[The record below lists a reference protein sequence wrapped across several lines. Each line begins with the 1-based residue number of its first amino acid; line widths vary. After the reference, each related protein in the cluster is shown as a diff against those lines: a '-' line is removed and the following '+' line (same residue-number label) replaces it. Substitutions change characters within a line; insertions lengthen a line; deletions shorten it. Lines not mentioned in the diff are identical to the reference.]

1 MEAIPRKRISF
12 VDLRARFPVVTRVL
26 ALLVLVGGLLFV
38 GISIY
43 RLRNNQPFRLRS
55 GAPELS
61 KEITGVIEGFDQRI
75 TKDDRL
81 FLWLRADRELT
92 FSDGHHELEKVKLEV
107 YPATGDKPDRITAD
121 RSIYNQQ
128 HEVITFNGNVNIET
142 RDALKVKTETL
153 AYNRNS
159 EIGETASPLSFER
172 ENVSGQGTGA
182 MVDAKN
188 KRLEL
193 RKDVQI
199 SVDPEALKD
208 PKAKPNNRSQPV
220 TIRSAQAVFEQA
232 TMRLAFTGGATA
244 QQDHDVMSGDT
255 LTAVITEKKRLQKL
269 EVRGNS
275 YLRSMNE
282 GKAAE
287 VRAADMDFFLDDD
300 QHLKQANGSRDVRA
314 QSLDSDSEMQ
324 LTGSNSVEVFFQ
336 PQADRSVLKELHAG
350 GRSVVTLGAPKSR
363 ANDPRAATK
372 RLTADS
378 IKMFWRTT
386 GRDLER
392 TEAVGNAEL
401 FVDPVQKN
409 AKADRQTLTA
419 PRFDCDFFE
428 TGNLARNFT
437 ATGGA
442 KAVIDPVVPSQDRS
456 TRTITSQKMVA
467 VFARETQDVDRI
479 DAQGEA
485 KFNEQ
490 DRNGTAGN
498 ISFTAADRTVRLRG
512 GDPTVWDSRARTT
525 AIEID
530 SDTANRI
537 SYGRGK
543 TQTAYYSQE
552 QTNGATPFAKV
563 KSPVYIVAERAEFHH
578 NSGVANYS
586 GNARAWQDDNFVR
599 GDTLSLYREQKRME
613 SRGRVQSGLYQ
624 ATRRTQTGTTVMP
637 VFASSDSM
645 WYSEPDRV
653 LHYEGNVDIKQG
665 TERVTSGVADVY
677 LLQDKNEVDK
687 TISQRTVVLTQ
698 PGKKG
703 VGDWLQYTAADEIA
717 VLKGNPARVED
728 VEQGSTEGARL
739 SVYLR
744 ENRVVADDSRGS
756 QPTGRIRSVHR
767 IKKQP

>member
-1 MEAIPRKRISF
+1 MEAIRRKRISF

-26 ALLVLVGGLLFV
+26 ALFVLVAGLLFV

-55 GAPELS
+55 GSPELS

-81 FLWLRADRELT
+81 FLWLRAAREIT
-92 FSDGHHELEKVKLEV
+92 YSDGHHELEKVQLEV
-107 YPATGDKPDRITAD
+107 YPTTGDKPDRITAD
-121 RSIYNQQ
+121 RSIYDQQ

-153 AYNRNS
+153 TYNRNS
-159 EIGETASPLSFER
+159 EIGETAAPLSFER

-193 RKDVQI
+193 RSDVQI
-199 SVDPEALKD
+199 SVAPEALKD

-220 TIRSAQAVFEQA
+220 NIRAAQAVFEQSS
-232 TMRLAFTGGATA
+232 MRLAFTGGATA
-244 QQDHDVMSGDT
+244 EQDREVMSGDT
-255 LTAVITEKKRLQKL
+255 LTAVVTEKKRLQKL

-282 GKAAE
+282 GRAVE

-300 QHLKQANGSRDVRA
+300 QRLKQANGSRDVRA

-324 LTGSNSVEVFFQ
+324 LSGANSVEVFFQ

-350 GRSVVTLGAPKSR
+350 GRSVVTLSAPKSR
-363 ANDPRAATK
+363 ANDPRAANK

-392 TEAVGNAEL
+392 AEAVGNAEL
-401 FVDPVQKN
+401 FIEPGQKN
-409 AKADRQTLTA
+409 AKADRETLTA
-419 PRFDCDFFE
+419 PRFDCDFYE
-428 TGNLARNFT
+428 TGNLGRNFT

-442 KAVIDPVVPSQDRS
+442 KAVIDPVVPSQERS

-467 VFARETQDVDRI
+467 VFARETQDVDRV
-479 DAQGEA
+479 DAQGDA
-485 KFNEQ
+485 RFNEQ

-498 ISFTAADRTVRLRG
+498 ISFTTADKTVRLHG
-512 GDPTVWDSRARTT
+512 GEPTVWDSRARTT
-525 AIEID
+525 ATEID

-552 QTNGATPFAKV
+552 QTNGATPFSKV

-578 NSGVANYS
+578 NSGVANYA

-599 GDTLSLYREQKRME
+599 GDTISLYREQKRME

-624 ATRRTQTGTTVMP
+624 AKRRTQTGTTIMP
-637 VFASSDSM
+637 VFVSSDSM
-645 WYSEPDRV
+645 WYSEPDRL

-677 LLQDKNEVDK
+677 LLKDKNEVDK

-703 VGDWLQYTAADEIA
+703 VGDWLQYTAADEVA

-756 QPTGRIRSVHR
+756 QPTGRVRSVHR
-767 IKKQP
+767 IKKP